1 MYYVAETGD
10 PTILAIVNMEN
21 GARVSTITLRDGVLD
36 STPII
41 TQDRCSLVV
50 KKGEGS
56 GAIRR
61 GLIYRIPQ
69 GNYLTDFRIS

>member
-10 PTILAIVNMEN
+10 PTVLAIINMEN
-21 GARVSTITLRDGVLD
+21 GSRVSTIALRDGVLD

-41 TQDRCSLVV
+41 VNDRCSVVV
-50 KKGEGS
+50 KKGKV
-56 GAIRR
+56 RR

-69 GNYLTDFRIS
+69 GTFLTDFRVS